1 MGELLLRGLY
11 TATAGMLT
19 QQRRTEMLSN
29 NMANANTAGYKAHQ
43 STIRAFP
50 EMLLQRME
58 NKTLPTG
65 NGMNVPG
72 MQTIGSLNSGVY
84 LQEIKSR
91 DIQGELKETGLVT
104 DVALIEENVPLN
116 PETNVKG
123 SLFFAVQNQ
132 AGEERYTR
140 NGHFTLDENGLL
152 LSDGN
157 PVLSRD
163 GQPISIQSGEF
174 SVTEAGDVL
183 VNGQTVAQI
192 DVRFAADVRN
202 LVKEGNGI
210 YRTSDGQA
218 LPTAIDNGDIQYN
231 LKQKYLENSTVD
243 IGRTYTDMM
252 TAYRSFEAN
261 QKVLQAYDKSMEKA
275 ANEIGRLS

>member
-1 MGELLLRGLY
+1 MLRGLY

-29 NMANANTAGYKAHQ
+29 NMANANTAGYKADQ

-72 MQTIGSLNSGVY
+72 MQTIGSLNTGSYV
-84 LQEIKSR
+84 QEIKSPFL
-91 DIQGELKETGLVT
+91 QGGLKETGLVT
-104 DVALIEENVPLN
+104 DVALVEENVPLN

-140 NGHFTLDENGLL
+140 NGHFTLDDNGLL

-157 PVLSRD
+157 PVLSTT

-183 VNGQTVAQI
+183 VNGQTIAQI
-192 DVRFAADVRN
+192 DVRFSADVRN

>member
-1 MGELLLRGLY
+1 MLRGLY

-29 NMANANTAGYKAHQ
+29 NIANANTAGYKADQ

-58 NKTLPTG
+58 TKTLPTV
-65 NGMNVPG
+65 NRTNVTG
-72 MQTIGSLNSGVY
+72 IQTIGSLNTGVY
-84 LQEIKSR
+84 LQEMRSR
-91 DIQGELKETGLVT
+91 DMQGELKETGVVT
-104 DVALIEENVPLN
+104 DIALIEENVPLH
-116 PETNVKG
+116 PETNAKG
-123 SLFFAVQNQ
+123 SLFFAVLNQ

-140 NGHFTLDENGLL
+140 NGNFSLDNNGIL

-157 PVLSRD
+157 PVLSTA

-174 SVTEAGDVL
+174 NVTEAGDVL
-183 VNGQTVAQI
+183 VNGQVVAQI
-192 DVRFAADVRN
+192 DVRFAEDVRN

-210 YRTSDGQA
+210 YRTSDNQA
-218 LPTAIDNGDIQYN
+218 LPTAINNEDIRYN

>member
-29 NMANANTAGYKAHQ
+29 NMANANTAGYKADQ

-140 NGHFTLDENGLL
+140 NGHFTLDNNGLL
-152 LSDGN
+152 LSDEN
-157 PVLSRD
+157 PVLSTT

-183 VNGQTVAQI
+183 VNGQPVAQI

>member
-1 MGELLLRGLY
+1 MLRGLY
-11 TATAGMLT
+11 TATAGMLA

-29 NMANANTAGYKAHQ
+29 NMANANTAGYKADQ

-58 NKTLPTG
+58 NKTVPTG
-65 NGMNVPG
+65 NGMNVAG
-72 MQTIGSLNSGVY
+72 MQTIGSINSGVY

-104 DVALIEENVPLN
+104 DVALVEETVPLH

-123 SLFFAVQNQ
+123 SLFFAVQNG

-157 PVLSRD
+157 PVLSTA
-163 GQPISIQSGEF
+163 GQPISIQASEF
-174 SVTEAGDVL
+174 SVTTAGDVL
-183 VNGQTVAQI
+183 VDGEPEPIAQI
-192 DVRFAADVRN
+192 DVRFAEDVRN

-210 YRTSDGQA
+210 FRTSDGQA
-218 LPTAIDNGDIQYN
+218 LPTAINNGDIQYN
-231 LKQKYLENSTVD
+231 LKQNYLETSTVD
-243 IGRTYTDMM
+243 VGRTYTDIM

>member
-29 NMANANTAGYKAHQ
+29 NMANANTAGYKADQ

-65 NGMNVPG
+65 NGINVPG
-72 MQTIGSLNSGVY
+72 MQTIGSLNTGSYV
-84 LQEIKSR
+84 QEIKSPFL
-91 DIQGELKETGLVT
+91 QGGLKETGLVT
-104 DVALIEENVPLN
+104 DVALVEENVPLN

-140 NGHFTLDENGLL
+140 NGHFTLDDNGLL

-157 PVLSRD
+157 PVLSTT

-174 SVTEAGDVL
+174 SITEAGDVL
-183 VNGQTVAQI
+183 VDGQTVAQI
-192 DVRFAADVRN
+192 DVRFEADVRN

>member
-29 NMANANTAGYKAHQ
+29 NMANANTAGYKADQ

-104 DVALIEENVPLN
+104 DVALIEENIPLN

-140 NGHFTLDENGLL
+140 NGHFTLDNNGLL

-157 PVLSRD
+157 PVLSTT

-183 VNGQTVAQI
+183 VNGQPVAQI

>member
-29 NMANANTAGYKAHQ
+29 NMANANTAGYKADQ

-72 MQTIGSLNSGVY
+72 MQTIGSLNTGSYV
-84 LQEIKSR
+84 QEIKSPFL
-91 DIQGELKETGLVT
+91 QGGLKETGLVT
-104 DVALIEENVPLN
+104 DVALVEENVPLN

-140 NGHFTLDENGLL
+140 NGHFTLDDNGLL

-157 PVLSRD
+157 PVLSTT